1 LQKLWQTIAEK
12 VKRNSVPVERIGGL
26 IMTELLESVLQLA
39 NDLPRESLPEF
50 LGELREVEVTAL
62 ARLTQA
68 QVPAPT
74 GPDELVDVAEAARRL
89 GVSKGYLYRHR
100 ELPFARRIGRKLLF
114 SSAGI
119 SRYISRT
126 RP

>member
-12 VKRNSVPVERIGGL
+12 VKRNSVPVERIDGL

-68 QVPAPT
+68 QVSAPMD
-74 GPDELVDVAEAARRL
+74 PDELVDVAEAARRL
-89 GVSKGYLYRHR
+89 GVSKSYVYHHR
-100 ELPFARRIGRKLLF
+100 ELPFARHLGKRLLF
-114 SSAGI
+114 SSVGI

>member
-1 LQKLWQTIAEK
+1 MRDELQFALVAARTLPPEEL
-12 VKRNSVPVERIGGL
+12 PGL
-26 IMTELLESVLQLA
+26 
-39 NDLPRESLPEF
+39 

-62 ARLTQA
+62 ARLTQV
-68 QVPAPT
+68 QLSAPMD
-74 GPDELVDVAEAARRL
+74 PDELVDVAEAARRL
-89 GVSKGYLYRHR
+89 GVSKGYLYRHG
-100 ELPFARRIGRKLLF
+100 ELPFTRRMGRKLLF